1 MKITIERELHPGQI
15 KQTVVNVR
23 HVGKD
28 KVVILASVP
37 GRPDI
42 PQTLVATERMRGS
55 SYAIAAHALQAV
67 LGKLPAQRMTT
78 TDEVPDD

>member
-1 MKITIERELHPGQI
+1 
-15 KQTVVNVR
+15 
-23 HVGKD
+23 
-28 KVVILASVP
+28 
-37 GRPDI
+37 
-42 PQTLVATERMRGS
+42 MRGS